1 MRAAER
7 EVLRRGIESLGAK
20 SLSSLSWSF
29 ANGFAACAD
38 GWRGGKA
45 CEDDEK
51 GALDSLEASQGSL
64 GSKEDGAMQDGAM
77 QEGGDDFFQA
87 LKVAMRKGV
96 VFQSP
101 VPAPRGGPG
110 SHSAGAAIGAREEGR
125 ILGREGG
132 SRRVQSEGGG
142 GAAAGGWREERGSG
156 VWVGDEDAVPDLE
169 VDVDRGEEDGDGQR
183 WEGQQFTALVAG
195 IALFCNWAPGRAGG
209 QVSECGNAGVTLRTR
224 RGLRDALYAMIA
236 EVRLSLASSPDKI

>member
-38 GWRGGKA
+38 DWRGGKA
-45 CEDDEK
+45 CEDEK
-51 GALDSLEASQGSL
+51 GGLDGLEARQGSM
-64 GSKEDGAMQDGAM
+64 GSTQDQDGAM

-101 VPAPRGGPG
+101 APAPRGGPG
-110 SHSAGAAIGAREEGR
+110 SHNSGAAIGPREEGG
-125 ILGREGG
+125 ILGSEGG
-132 SRRVQSEGGG
+132 SRRAQSEGGG
-142 GAAAGGWREERGSG
+142 GAAGWREERGSG
-156 VWVGDEDAVPDLE
+156 VLVEDEDAVPDLE
-169 VDVDRGEEDGDGQR
+169 VDVDRGEEEDAQR

-195 IALFCNWAPGRAGG
+195 IALFGNCTPGGAGV
-209 QVSECGNAGVTLRTR
+209 QVSERGNAGATLRTR

-236 EVRLSLASSPDKI
+236 EVRPSLASSPHKS